1 MILHMPSSTPQKEKC
16 EKYIKLLQ
24 GIKDENKQLK
34 MKLNAEQIKNEN
46 NATKIDELSASLTAY
61 ADDVARKI
69 DLKENLHKKMVEG
82 LLTQYH
88 KKMQKVKSSIKLQKQ
103 LLEERAKDDVN
114 KLIDQQEVLSEQ
126 LMSQIKRLAKENTEL
141 KNKSKLLQDE
151 NRRIL
156 LRSRKSKTKR
166 QLNEEMTSTWRS
178 ELFYPKIERNDTK
191 RRFQNLRKLL
201 DPTQIFTLG
210 TAAFLMIEYD
220 PGEA

>member
-1 MILHMPSSTPQKEKC
+1 
-16 EKYIKLLQ
+16 
-24 GIKDENKQLK
+24 

-46 NATKIDELSASLTAY
+46 NATKIDEISASLTAY

-141 KNKSKLLQDE
+141 KNKNKLLQDE

-156 LRSRKSKTKR
+156 CAVGKV
-166 QLNEEMTSTWRS
+166 
-178 ELFYPKIERNDTK
+178 
-191 RRFQNLRKLL
+191 RRR
-201 DPTQIFTLG
+201 DS
-210 TAAFLMIEYD
+210 
-220 PGEA
+220 